1 MGYVSSLKG
10 ILWKIG
16 DDGIC
21 IRLKKLKA
29 HEEIDLSDRIDRAW
43 KRFFIGNFVADGG
56 SKIIIENRS

>member
-16 DDGIC
+16 MMVC

-43 KRFFIGNFVADGG
+43 KRLYIGNFVAEGG

>member
-1 MGYVSSLKG
+1 MMV
-10 ILWKIG
+10 
-16 DDGIC
+16 C

-43 KRFFIGNFVADGG
+43 KRFLIGNFVADGG